1 MDPKF
6 DAVIDFEMY
15 DGFESGLAVFASGE
29 GIRFSSVGDQA
40 GQKSQDLAALKG
52 ERPLDSEGRFRKRP
66 RLGVVKLGA
75 RNE

>member
-15 DGFESGLAVFASGE
+15 DGFDSGLAVFASSE

-40 GQKSQDLAALKG
+40 GQKSQDLVALKG
-52 ERPLDSEGRFRKRP
+52 ERPLDLAGRFLKYP
-66 RLGVVKLGA
+66 RLRIL
-75 RNE
+75 E